1 MSLIKCKEC
10 KKDVSNQA
18 VRCPSCGA
26 RLKINIV
33 LKILLIAILSVAIIF
48 ILLYITFLATPQ
60 YVTNA
65 NNNRSHCL
73 EIVKAANS
81 YLFTR
86 ENCQIKYEEEIE
98 RGKGV
103 IKPKVPAPEFKEEKL
118 KMQESLQAAEMEY
131 KNNCLK
137 RKEAITKEYQ
147 VLAEKN
153 EWYKAGL
160 KVWRCA
166 ELTNDSEFKFLGDR
180 AKKNSK

>member
-1 MSLIKCKEC
+1 MSLVNCKEC
-10 KKDVSNQA
+10 EKEVGEQT

-26 RLKINIV
+26 RLKTNIV
-33 LKILLIAILSVAIIF
+33 LKVFLIAILIVVTIF
-48 ILLYITFLATPQ
+48 VLLYITFMVTPQ

-81 YLFTR
+81 HLFTR

-98 RGKGV
+98 RGKGI
-103 IKPKVPAPEFKEEKL
+103 IKPIVPTPEFKEEKL
-118 KMQESLQAAEMEY
+118 KMQESLQASEIEY
-131 KNNCLK
+131 KNNCIE
-137 RKEAITKEYQ
+137 RKEKIKKEYQ
-147 VLAEKN
+147 AFAEKN

-166 ELTNDSEFKFLGDR
+166 ELTNDSEFKILGDR
-180 AKKNSK
+180 AKKKSN

>member
-10 KKDVSNQA
+10 EKEVSDQA
-18 VRCPSCGA
+18 VRCPTCGA

-33 LKILLIAILSVAIIF
+33 LKIFLIAILIIAMVF

-86 ENCQIKYEEEIE
+86 ENCQIKYEEEIQK
-98 RGKGV
+98 GKGI
-103 IKPKVPAPEFKEEKL
+103 IKPIVPAPEFKEEKL
-118 KMQESLQAAEMEY
+118 KMQESLQASEMEY
-131 KNNCLK
+131 KNNCIEK
-137 RKEAITKEYQ
+137 KEKIKKEYQ
-147 VLAEKN
+147 ALAEKN

-166 ELTNDSEFKFLGDR
+166 ELTNDSEFKILGDR